1 MLFEYKNHKI
11 FAFSDTHG
19 MHHKLE
25 IPENIDI
32 LICAGDGIQGFSEKE
47 FPHFLRWY
55 ASIPA
60 KLRIFVAG
68 NHEIFFD
75 LYPQRAKSFIPSE
88 ITLLENQEIEFDGI
102 RFCSVVARPYLKN
115 EVQIPENVDFLITHA
130 PIKGILDDDIGCPN
144 LRTLVTESAP
154 KYHIFGHIHRQGLQQ
169 WQGEKTIFCNV
180 SYFNHLQNTYN
191 QYLTKNVSNFFQ
203 K

>member
-25 IPENIDI
+25 IPENINI
-32 LICAGDGIQGFSEKE
+32 LICAGDGIQGFSENE

-55 ASIPA
+55 ASIPT

-75 LYPQRAKSFIPSE
+75 RYPQRAKSLIPKS
-88 ITLLENQEIEFDGI
+88 IILLENQEMDFEGI

-115 EVQIPENVDFLITHA
+115 EVQISENVDFLITHA
-130 PIKGILDDDIGCPN
+130 PVKGILDDDIGCPN
-144 LRTLVTESAP
+144 LRRLITESDP
-154 KYHIFGHIHRQGLQQ
+154 KYHIFGHIHSQGLQQ
-169 WQGEKTIFCNV
+169 WQREKITFCNV
-180 SYFNHLQNTYN
+180 SYFNHLQNSYT
-191 QYLTKNVSNFFQ
+191 QYLT
-203 K
+203 

>member
-32 LICAGDGIQGFSEKE
+32 LICAGDCIQGFSENE
-47 FPHFLRWY
+47 FPYFLRWY

-60 KLRIFVAG
+60 KLRLFVAG

-75 LYPQRAKSFIPSE
+75 RYPQRAKILIPKS
-88 ITLLENQEIEFDGI
+88 IVLLENQEMDFEGI

-115 EVQIPENVDFLITHA
+115 EVQISENVDFLITHA
-130 PIKGILDDDIGCPN
+130 PVKGILDDGIGCPN
-144 LRTLVTESAP
+144 LRTLVTESVP
-154 KYHIFGHIHRQGLQQ
+154 KYHISGHIHQQGLQQ
-169 WQGEKTIFCNV
+169 WQSEKTTFCNV
-180 SYFNHLQNTYN
+180 SYFNHLQNSYI
-191 QYLTKNVSNFFQ
+191 QYLT
-203 K
+203 

>member
-1 MLFEYKNHKI
+1 MLFNYKNHKI

-32 LICAGDGIQGFSEKE
+32 LICAGDGIQGFSENE

-55 ASIPA
+55 GSIPA
-60 KLRIFVAG
+60 KLRLFVAG

-75 LYPQRAKSFIPSE
+75 RYPQRAKILIPKS
-88 ITLLENQEIEFDGI
+88 IVLLENQEMDFEGI

-115 EVQIPENVDFLITHA
+115 EVQISENVDFLITHA
-130 PIKGILDDDIGCPN
+130 PVKGILDDDIGCSN
-144 LRTLVTESAP
+144 LRRLITESTP
-154 KYHIFGHIHRQGLQQ
+154 KYHIFGHIHSQGLQQ
-169 WQGEKTIFCNV
+169 WQNEKTTFCNV
-180 SYFNHLQNTYN
+180 SYFNHLQNSYT
-191 QYLTKNVSNFFQ
+191 QYLT
-203 K
+203 